1 MLMKNYKNIAIVDD
15 EKDILDML
23 SYNLKN
29 QGYLVSSYST
39 GSELLSSMH
48 DSLDLIILDVMM
60 PHLDGIQT
68 CKKLKQNHETKDI
81 PVIFLTARDDE
92 FDEVLGLELGAV
104 DYISKPIKIKKII
117 ARIRVA
123 LRNSKITKR
132 SSGLEVDAK
141 SRKVLIDKQPINLT
155 KIEFDLLN
163 KLYSNNNHVYSR
175 NELISHLHNDNVV
188 ITDRAIDVHIRNIR
202 KKIGKYSVNIRTCHG
217 VGYSYLD
224 EEII

>member
-1 MLMKNYKNIAIVDD
+1 
-15 EKDILDML
+15 
-23 SYNLKN
+23 
-29 QGYLVSSYST
+29 
-39 GSELLSSMH
+39 
-48 DSLDLIILDVMM
+48 M

-68 CKKLKQNHETKDI
+68 CKKLKENNKTKDI

-132 SSGLEVDAK
+132 SSSLEVDTK
-141 SRKVLIDKQPINLT
+141 SRKVLIDKQPISLT

-163 KLYSNNNHVYSR
+163 KLYSNNNRVYSR

-202 KKIGKYSVNIRTCHG
+202 KKIGKYSVNISTCHG
-217 VGYSYLD
+217 VGYSYLN

>member
-23 SYNLKN
+23 SYNLKQ
-29 QGYLVSSYST
+29 QGYSVSSYSN

-123 LRNSKITKR
+123 LRNSKITK
-132 SSGLEVDAK
+132 K
-141 SRKVLIDKQPINLT
+141 
-155 KIEFDLLN
+155 
-163 KLYSNNNHVYSR
+163 KLWP
-175 NELISHLHNDNVV
+175 
-188 ITDRAIDVHIRNIR
+188 
-202 KKIGKYSVNIRTCHG
+202 
-217 VGYSYLD
+217 
-224 EEII
+224 